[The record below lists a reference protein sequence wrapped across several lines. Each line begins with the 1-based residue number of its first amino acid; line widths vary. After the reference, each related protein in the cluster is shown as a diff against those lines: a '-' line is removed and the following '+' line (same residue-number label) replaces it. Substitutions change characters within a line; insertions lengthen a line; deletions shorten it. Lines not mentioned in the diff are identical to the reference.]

1 MAPWTRW
8 LKRSL
13 ISLSAWISIT
23 VEQFPP
29 LPGNGAL
36 IELPSPIS
44 PNVTISYKAVPPG
57 TCTTVFATQQQ
68 FAGYIKLP
76 PNLLEPTQGNYSIH
90 TFFWFIEARQLP
102 ETAPLS
108 IFINGGPGSSSMVG
122 LFQEVGPCQVVE
134 IANGQLGTTARDWG
148 WDRSS
153 NIVFID
159 QPAQVGFSYDV
170 LTNSSLNLLDE
181 TTVIPPRTGP
191 DTQPAYT
198 FLNGTFGSGNPS
210 FSANT
215 SQAAAHSMWH
225 FLQTFLTSFPQ
236 YNTALRTQAVESTAE
251 IHLFTESY
259 GGKYG
264 PAAGEFFRSQN
275 SRRRTDVEFANS
287 TIDVTLRSLGIINGW
302 VDLFTQIPLHPKF
315 AYENSYDIEAISQL
329 QELNALSAY
338 KNANGCQQ
346 QTSDCR
352 ALEANLD
359 PLGLGNDTTVNQVCS
374 QAQSYCQSYVVG
386 PYTTSGRSVY
396 DISQA
401 VLDPFPN
408 ALYLE
413 YLNQLPVQEALGVS
427 VNYTQDSLAVFHAF
441 TATGD
446 YARDGVIQD
455 LVGLLNSGVRVA
467 LIYGDRDYICNWQ
480 GGEAVS
486 FAIAGAAGPTYE
498 PWYTA
503 GYAPIVANSSYIGGV
518 VREFGNLSFS
528 RIYDAGHLVPAY
540 QPETAFT
547 IFSRVIEGTDVSMGL
562 PADPSIYSSWGDAN
576 STYEN
581 VAPPMAGPTCYL
593 RAVNSTCDT
602 DQKNM
607 LANDAGVI
615 INGVLYDQASDWQT
629 PDPGITTRAGS
640 PGTPPVSIITSAPLP
655 ETVSS
660 TQVLSNLT
668 GTGNLTAGNTTIHIS
683 TGPSSP
689 RSGTGGLPSRP
700 QPSTSLPTGVFTATT
715 IPPTTSV
722 SRAASASAS
731 NAAVSCISTSIFRTL
746 SLSSDTRPA
755 TVALVYLFSLFV
767 IS

>member
-1 MAPWTRW
+1 MAPWTRR
-8 LKRSL
+8 LNHSL
-13 ISLSAWISIT
+13 LSLSAWIS
-23 VEQFPP
+23 VALGQFPP
-29 LPGNGAL
+29 LPGNETL
-36 IELPSPIS
+36 IKLPSPIS
-44 PNVTISYKAVPPG
+44 PNVSISYKPVPLG

-68 FAGYIKLP
+68 FAGYITLP
-76 PNLLEPTQGNYSIH
+76 SNLLDPTQGNYTIN

-134 IANGQLGTTARDWG
+134 VANGQLGTTARDWG

-159 QPAQVGFSYDV
+159 QPVQVGFSYDV
-170 LTNSSLNLLDE
+170 LTNSSLNLLEE
-181 TTVIPPRTGP
+181 TTVSPPTSGP
-191 DTQPAYT
+191 NTQPAYT

-215 SQAAAHSMWH
+215 SQTAAHSMWH

-236 YNTALRTQAVESTAE
+236 YNTALRTEAVEPTAE

-264 PAAGEFFRSQN
+264 PATGEFFQSQN
-275 SRRRTDVEFANS
+275 ARRRTDVEFANS
-287 TIDVTLRSLGIINGW
+287 TIDVTLKSLGIINGW
-302 VDLFTQIPLHPKF
+302 IDLFTQTPFHPAF
-315 AYENSYDIEAISQL
+315 AYENTYGINAISQL

-338 KNANGCQQ
+338 NGATGCQQ

-359 PLGLGNDTTVNQVCS
+359 PLGWGNDTMVNQVCS
-374 QAQSYCQSYVVG
+374 QAQLYCQSYVVG
-386 PYTTSGRSVY
+386 PYTGSGRSIY

-413 YLNQLPVQEALGVS
+413 YLNQLSVQEALGVS
-427 VNYTQDSLAVFHAF
+427 VNYTQDSTAVFQAF
-441 TATGD
+441 SATGD
-446 YARDGVIQD
+446 YARDGIIQD

-467 LIYGDRDYICNWQ
+467 LIYGDRDYICNWL
-480 GGEAVS
+480 GGEAIS
-486 FAIAGAAGPTYE
+486 FAIAAAAGSTYD
-498 PWYTA
+498 PWYAA
-503 GYAPIVANSSYIGGV
+503 GYAPIVANRSYIGGV

-562 PADPSIYSSWGDAN
+562 PADLSTFSSWGDAN
-576 STYEN
+576 STYQN
-581 VAPPMAGPTCYL
+581 VAPPMADPTCHL
-593 RAVNSTCDT
+593 RAVNSTCNT
-602 DQKNM
+602 DQRNM
-607 LANDAGVI
+607 LASNAGII
-615 INGVLYDQASDWQT
+615 INGVLYDDASDWQT
-629 PDPGITTRAGS
+629 PDPEITTMAGS

-660 TQVLSNLT
+660 TRVLSNLT
-668 GTGNLTAGNTTIHIS
+668 QTGNLTATNTSVYVGTGQSALGSRSSGHIS
-683 TGPSSP
+683 
-689 RSGTGGLPSRP
+689 RSHT
-700 QPSTSLPTGVFTATT
+700 STSLPTGVFTATT
-715 IPPTTSV
+715 IPPTASA
-722 SRAASASAS
+722 SRAASASVS
-731 NAAVSCISTSIFRTL
+731 NAAVSCINTSILRTL

-755 TVALVYLFSLFV
+755 AVALVYLFSVFV
-767 IS
+767 MS